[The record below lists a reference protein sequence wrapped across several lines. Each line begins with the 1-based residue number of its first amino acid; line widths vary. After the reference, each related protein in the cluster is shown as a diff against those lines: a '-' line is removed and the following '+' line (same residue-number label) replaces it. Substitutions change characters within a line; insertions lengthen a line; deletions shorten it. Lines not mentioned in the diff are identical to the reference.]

1 MQATR
6 YARRTACAAV
16 AATIAVS
23 MAPRAALAF
32 PTGSAV
38 APPCHEDITMRALR
52 RARARRAEARPL
64 PPVTRDDRA
73 LIDDLQ
79 FETDPDMND
88 LGAVTLLNAVRYPD
102 LHGQAPNEVDEL
114 AQVHGDASR
123 QVEHCLRSPEHDEPT
138 GTESALRACRAYIR
152 GKIAEAIDGLDA
164 SSVPKEADRVP
175 LAIDLSL
182 RGGVEAPLPRY
193 FVRMGEALHAV
204 QDGFT
209 HTYRAGGPADRTK
222 VTVVLD
228 YVEVVAGSHLEE
240 RDGPAHSSEL
250 DRCDVDDP
258 MRLRNVALA
267 EEATTALIEAS
278 LDPAKSKE
286 QKLADVDLVLD
297 KYFTYEPGCTP
308 ANGWC
313 NAPEKQ
319 LPEKRS
325 CGCTL
330 PGATNGGM
338 WMVSALGVLVAGLAL
353 RRRRRLI
360 AAAAIVIAPSVAS
373 AQEEAPPA
381 PAAPSPPVQPT
392 PAEEPKQVLV
402 APTPAVA
409 QEIKEDIKKE
419 EEHQTLLGMYVA
431 GAGSFSNPG
440 AAAMAGLRLRLG
452 DRWALGLDG
461 EWNGWY
467 GINSGRMRTGA
478 INVYA
483 SVTVRF
489 PLRYESLN
497 LRSTLQAGTATQ
509 VVDLFGA
516 PTGTTG
522 LFLGFNPLGVEYK
535 LSGTFYAILYP
546 LGIALPVT
554 QLTGAP
560 FSYPQYRSTLGL
572 EVSF

>member
-1 MQATR
+1 MQRR
-6 YARRTACAAV
+6 YRGV
-16 AATIAVS
+16 AIAVTTAS
-23 MAPRAALAF
+23 LVMPSAVHAF

-52 RARARRAEARPL
+52 KARERRAEARPL
-64 PPVTRDDRA
+64 PPATRDDRA

-79 FETDPDMND
+79 FDTDPDMSD
-88 LGAVTLLNAVRYPD
+88 LGAVSLLNAVRFND

-123 QVEHCLRSPEHDEPT
+123 QAEHCLRAPDQDEPS
-138 GTESALRACRAYIR
+138 GTEAALGACRAYIR
-152 GKIAEAIDGLDA
+152 GKIADALDGLDA
-164 SSVPKEADRVP
+164 SGVPKESDRVL

-193 FVRMGEALHAV
+193 YVRMGEALHAV

-209 HTYRAGGPADRTK
+209 HTYRAGDRTR

-228 YVEVVAGSHLEE
+228 YIDVVSGDHVEE

-258 MRLRNVALA
+258 MRMRNVELA
-267 EEATTALIEAS
+267 TEATTALLEAT
-278 LDPAKSKE
+278 LDPARTKE
-286 QKLADVDLVLD
+286 QKLADVDVVLD
-297 KYFTYEPGCTP
+297 RYFTYEPGCTA

-325 CGCTL
+325 CGCGVI
-330 PGATNGGM
+330 GARSG
-338 WMVSALGVLVAGLAL
+338 GVLTAAVFGIGVIGLSL
-353 RRRRRLI
+353 RRRRRLLGI
-360 AAAAIVIAPSVAS
+360 ALGGALIATPSVAR
-373 AQEEAPPA
+373 
-381 PAAPSPPVQPT
+381 
-392 PAEEPKQVLV
+392 AEEEKKVVV
-402 APTPAVA
+402 APTPSAV
-409 QEIKEDIKKE
+409 EEIKKE

-452 DRWALGLDG
+452 NRWALGLDG

-483 SVTVRF
+483 SVIVRF
-489 PLRYESLN
+489 PLQYESLN

-516 PTGTTG
+516 PSGTTG
-522 LFLGFNPLGVEYK
+522 LFVGFNPLGVEYK

-554 QLTGAP
+554 QLSGAP